1 MGFRALA
8 TDVDGTLTDRERGI
22 SLTAIQAIRDLED
35 RGVPVIL
42 ASARPFPILN
52 ILREYIGCSGA
63 IVCEN
68 GGFVEYQGKSC
79 TIGDRMKGLEAYRL
93 LKEKHGD
100 DVKEAWTNRYNF
112 VDVALARTIPSFEI
126 LSVVEG
132 FPALKLLDSGFF
144 YHIMPVDVEKGR
156 GLMAAAEMMG
166 IESNDVVAVGDSQVD
181 VELLQ
186 AAGFGVAVSD
196 ASEDLK
202 RVADSVTEKPDGE
215 GVCEV
220 IRRMF

>member
-1 MGFRALA
+1 M
-8 TDVDGTLTDRERGI
+8 E
-22 SLTAIQAIRDLED
+22 
-35 RGVPVIL
+35 
-42 ASARPFPILN
+42 
-52 ILREYIGCSGA
+52 
-63 IVCEN
+63 
-68 GGFVEYQGKSC
+68 
-79 TIGDRMKGLEAYRL
+79 GLEAYRL

-100 DVKEAWTNRYNF
+100 NIKEAWTNRYNF
-112 VDVALARTIPSFEI
+112 VDIALTRTIPNIEV
-126 LSVVEG
+126 LSVVEE

-144 YHIMPVDVEKGR
+144 YHIMPVDIEKGR
-156 GLMAAAEMMG
+156 GLKVAAEMMG
-166 IESNDVVAVGDSQVD
+166 IEADDMVAVGDSQVD